1 VRGSAVI
8 GHSPLTFTITST
20 DVFEF
25 SQFFKFFPPTAL
37 LRYNQVPRRR
47 PTMTTP
53 VPSAR
58 PWREIAEE
66 VSREQNSAK
75 LAQLVEEL
83 NRAMAEQGV
92 GEPHPL
98 RDQRQAS

>member
-1 VRGSAVI
+1 
-8 GHSPLTFTITST
+8 
-20 DVFEF
+20 
-25 SQFFKFFPPTAL
+25 
-37 LRYNQVPRRR
+37 
-47 PTMTTP
+47 MTTP

-66 VSREQNSAK
+66 VSKEQNSAK

-92 GEPHPL
+92 GEPHST
-98 RDQRQAS
+98 REQKKAS